1 MLKEAEK
8 EGNKIQEQNPKI
20 NPNKAGFFESSFSG
34 GGGGGSILPPLHIS
48 RRTNL
53 LIKLIY

>member
-34 GGGGGSILPPLHIS
+34 GGGGVGQFYPLFIFQEE
-48 RRTNL
+48 
-53 LIKLIY
+53 LIY